1 MGRIEAPPHPPE
13 PSWLELWRE
22 HVEAW
27 APGRQWIPRAVLL
40 LYFTWVG
47 VRHLR
52 DPLYGSL
59 FAGINLGI
67 HEAGHLVFGF
77 LGEWLMVAGGTILQC
92 AAPIVATWLL
102 LRQGDWFGLPVG
114 GFWEATNLYN
124 VATYMADA
132 RAQELPLV
140 TIGGGE
146 PAVAHDW
153 TYLLESVGLLEHDER
168 LAGLVRVAAFL
179 LLWGSILLG
188 AWMCRLIAR
197 AKASA

>member
-1 MGRIEAPPHPPE
+1 MGRIEAPPRPAGPTR
-13 PSWLELWRE
+13 LELWRE
-22 HVEAW
+22 LVEAW
-27 APGRQWIPRAVLL
+27 AAGRQWVPRALL
-40 LYFTWVG
+40 LAYFAYVG

-52 DPLYGSL
+52 DPLYSSIFG
-59 FAGINLGI
+59 GINLGI

-92 AAPIVATWLL
+92 AAPILATWLL

-153 TYLLESVGLLEHDER
+153 AYLLESVGLLEHDER
-168 LAGLVRVAAFL
+168 LAGLVRIAAFL
-179 LLWGSILLG
+179 LLWGSVLLG

-197 AKASA
+197 ARA

>member
-1 MGRIEAPPHPPE
+1 MGRIEAPRRPAE
-13 PSWLELWRE
+13 PSRLDLWQER
-22 HVEAW
+22 VEAW

-40 LYFTWVG
+40 LYFAYVG

-52 DPLYGSL
+52 DPLYSSIFG
-59 FAGINLGI
+59 GINLGI
-67 HEAGHLVFGF
+67 HEAGHLVLGF

-92 AAPIVATWLL
+92 AAPILATWLL

-153 TYLLESVGLLEHDER
+153 AYLLESVGLLEHDER

-179 LLWGSILLG
+179 LLWGSVFLG
-188 AWMCRLIAR
+188 AWMCSLIAR
-197 AKASA
+197 AKTSA